1 MIYFIIWYFYSLT
14 KHPFYISDSTKKEKS
29 YSYFSKDEISYVS
42 FLQPPSDWCNESSSN
57 NKNKDKGIILQKILI
72 YTVKTWVWLIFNKI
86 ESVDSRHVEF
96 TFKEPI
102 NQFKQ

>member
-14 KHPFYISDSTKKEKS
+14 KHPFYISDYTKKS

-42 FLQPPSDWCNESSSN
+42 FLWQPPSDWCNESSSN

-86 ESVDSRHVEF
+86 ESVVEF

-102 NQFKQ
+102 NLFKQ